1 MRHPRFTAKRTLSV
15 LGLTRRDIGGGACV
29 EEGFSKRPQKGL
41 SIISIL
47 RASIS
52 VTKIV
57 HINKT
62 FTQINTSYCF
72 SSKRQQDS
80 ASRMK
85 LRHFCLQFSLQ
96 IFQKSLKERVT
107 SKHIMLVFA
116 CSSGFFKTMSI
127 CIASPTEELFPKAKS
142 EILPISHRLIP
153 TFENKCV
160 LKKSF

>member
-1 MRHPRFTAKRTLSV
+1 MRHPSFTAKRTLSV
-15 LGLTRRDIGGGACV
+15 LGLTLSRYGRCGVCVCVGGGCV
-29 EEGFSKRPQKGL
+29 WRKDSRKGPKKGL

-47 RASIS
+47 RASNS

-62 FTQINTSYCF
+62 FTQINTSDRF
-72 SSKRQQDS
+72 SSKRQQNS

-107 SKHIMLVFA
+107 SKQIMLVF
-116 CSSGFFKTMSI
+116 CLQQRIFF
-127 CIASPTEELFPKAKS
+127 
-142 EILPISHRLIP
+142 
-153 TFENKCV
+153 
-160 LKKSF
+160 

>member
-1 MRHPRFTAKRTLSV
+1 MCRKDSRKGPK
-15 LGLTRRDIGGGACV
+15 
-29 EEGFSKRPQKGL
+29 KGL

-47 RASIS
+47 RASNS

-62 FTQINTSYCF
+62 FTQINTSDRF
-72 SSKRQQDS
+72 SSKRQRNS

-107 SKHIMLVFA
+107 SKQIMLVFA
-116 CSSGFFKTMSI
+116 CSSVIFFKTMSI
-127 CIASPTEELFPKAKS
+127 CIASPTEELFHKAKS

-160 LKKSF
+160 LKKSL